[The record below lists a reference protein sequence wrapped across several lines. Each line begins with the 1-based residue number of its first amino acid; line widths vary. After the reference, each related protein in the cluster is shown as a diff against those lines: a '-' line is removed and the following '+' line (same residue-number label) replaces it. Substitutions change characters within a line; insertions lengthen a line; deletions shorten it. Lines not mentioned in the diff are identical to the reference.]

1 MPPFLVV
8 SKMRRSDV
16 KWVLMH
22 RMCRSNARNLV
33 HTQVAGGVAAQR
45 SQEVRGTECG
55 IGCGA
60 ERGAGRDGERG
71 TLLLHFQGSRS
82 RKGSGEGACMCGA
95 WLLRSQTARSRL
107 ILCSIM
113 LLFAALIMVFICAYS
128 QTTTAQNA
136 WGAPASTPQA
146 ATSTQAASASAATP
160 AAATQQAATA
170 PAATPAPAAPS
181 ASSAPAVPRVLN
193 GNGTLVASA
202 LTFGESS
209 SHVNVSRDLDTA
221 VHDAFAVGV
230 SEFARQNKGTEKQ
243 VNGAYIG
250 YHWPSA
256 GANGF
261 SLIATKNAIFVYVP
275 QSVLD
280 TLRLSLNDTSVQQAL
295 LDLLGT
301 LDAETAHGGQLL
313 SSLNV
318 PVFFTTAPEL
328 AYENYTYAF
337 ATKQG
342 DTVYLS
348 CKHASKE
355 ESADGAL
362 FSEVGTLTPRNDIAF
377 AEKPSG
383 IAALGA
389 FLQTVDFDPL
399 WVSLRTTGVAIIF
412 IFLIGLITAWAT
424 IRVSSKWKG
433 LLDTIFTIP
442 MVLPPTVC
450 GFLLLLLFG
459 DTTSVGRWLAAQGI
473 EIVFTWQAAVISCV
487 VVGFPMMYRTV
498 RGAFENLDASMLD
511 AARTLGWSERR
522 VFLRLM
528 LPLAWPSIAAGTVL
542 AFARAM
548 GEFGCTL
555 FFAGNYAGIT
565 QTIPIAIYFDWMSG
579 KTDEAM
585 FWVVVVILISFL
597 VIFIINAYSARTQRY
612 RKTAGD

>member
-1 MPPFLVV
+1 M
-8 SKMRRSDV
+8 
-16 KWVLMH
+16 KWVSMH
-22 RMCRSNARNLV
+22 RMCRSKVRNWV

-45 SQEVRGTECG
+45 SQEVHGTECG
-55 IGCGA
+55 IGCGI
-60 ERGAGRDGERG
+60 GCGVERG

-95 WLLRSQTARSRL
+95 WLLRSQIARSRAM
-107 ILCSIM
+107 LCTIT
-113 LLFAALIMVFICAYS
+113 LLFAMLIAAFICAYS
-128 QTTTAQNA
+128 QTITAQNA
-136 WGAPASTPQA
+136 WGAPVSEPHAAPASAAATSAQPAATQQASTAQQA
-146 ATSTQAASASAATP
+146 ATSTQAAATP
-160 AAATQQAATA
+160 T
-170 PAATPAPAAPS
+170 ATPAPAAPS

-202 LTFGESS
+202 LTFGDSS

-221 VHDAFAVGV
+221 VHDAFPVGV
-230 SEFARQNKGTEKQ
+230 NQFARQNKGTEKN
-243 VNGAYIG
+243 VDGAYIG

-261 SLIATKNAIFVYVP
+261 SLIATKSAIFVYIP

-280 TLRLSLNDTSVQQAL
+280 ALQLSLNDTSVQQAL

-328 AYENYTYAF
+328 AYENYTYSF
-337 ATKQG
+337 AKKQG
-342 DTVYLS
+342 DTIYLA
-348 CKHASKE
+348 CKHASKA

>member
-1 MPPFLVV
+1 MSPFLVV

-16 KWVLMH
+16 KWVSMH
-22 RMCRSNARNLV
+22 RICRSKLRNWLR
-33 HTQVAGGVAAQR
+33 TQGAGGGVAQR
-45 SQEVRGTECG
+45 LQEAHSAERGIKRCGAYGAGRGIERGTECG
-55 IGCGA
+55 TECS
-60 ERGAGRDGERG
+60 
-71 TLLLHFQGSRS
+71 TL
-82 RKGSGEGACMCGA
+82 
-95 WLLRSQTARSRL
+95 LLRSQTACSRAM
-107 ILCSIM
+107 LCAII
-113 LLFAALIMVFICAYS
+113 LLFAAFICSYA
-128 QTTTAQNA
+128 QTSTAQNA
-136 WGAPASTPQA
+136 WGTQSTEAHATTSAQA
-146 ATSTQAASASAATP
+146 TTSTQAATPAPSAPSTQ
-160 AAATQQAATA
+160 AAATTE
-170 PAATPAPAAPS
+170 ATPAPAATSP
-181 ASSAPAVPRVLN
+181 SSAPAVPRVLN

-202 LTFGESS
+202 LTFGDSS

-221 VHDAFAVGV
+221 VHDTFLVGV
-230 SEFARQNKGTEKQ
+230 SEFARQNKGTEKN
-243 VNGAYIG
+243 VDGTSIG

-261 SLIATKNAIFVYVP
+261 SLIATKSAIFVYVP

-280 TLRLSLNDTSVQQAL
+280 TLHLSLNDTSVQQAL
-295 LDLLGT
+295 LDLLST

-313 SSLNV
+313 SSLHV
-318 PVFFTTAPEL
+318 PVFFTTASEL
-328 AYENYTYAF
+328 AYENYTYSF
-337 ATKQG
+337 AKKQG
-342 DTVYLS
+342 DTIYLA
-348 CKHASKE
+348 CKHASKA

-362 FSEVGTLTPRNDIAF
+362 FSEVGVLTPKSDIAF

>member
-1 MPPFLVV
+1 MSPFLVV

-16 KWVLMH
+16 KWVSMH
-22 RMCRSNARNLV
+22 RICRSKVRNWLR
-33 HTQVAGGVAAQR
+33 TQGAGGGVAHR
-45 SQEVRGTECG
+45 LQEAHSAERGIKRCGACGAGRGIERGTECG
-55 IGCGA
+55 TECSA
-60 ERGAGRDGERG
+60 
-71 TLLLHFQGSRS
+71 L
-82 RKGSGEGACMCGA
+82 
-95 WLLRSQTARSRL
+95 LLRSQTARSRVT
-107 ILCSIM
+107 LCAII
-113 LLFAALIMVFICAYS
+113 LLFAAFICSYA
-128 QTTTAQNA
+128 QTSTAQNA
-136 WGAPASTPQA
+136 WGTQSTEAHATTSAQA
-146 ATSTQAASASAATP
+146 TTSTQAATPAPSAPSTQ
-160 AAATQQAATA
+160 AAATTE
-170 PAATPAPAAPS
+170 ATPAPAATSP
-181 ASSAPAVPRVLN
+181 SSAPAVPRVLN

-202 LTFGESS
+202 LTFGDSS

-221 VHDAFAVGV
+221 VHDTFLVGV
-230 SEFARQNKGTEKQ
+230 SEFARQNKGTEKN
-243 VNGAYIG
+243 VDGTSIG

-261 SLIATKNAIFVYVP
+261 SLIATKSAIFVYVP

-280 TLRLSLNDTSVQQAL
+280 TLHLSLNDTSVQQAL
-295 LDLLGT
+295 LDLLST

-313 SSLNV
+313 SSLHV
-318 PVFFTTAPEL
+318 PVFFTTASEL
-328 AYENYTYAF
+328 AYENYTYSF
-337 ATKQG
+337 AKKQG
-342 DTVYLS
+342 DTIYLA
-348 CKHASKE
+348 CKHASKA

-362 FSEVGTLTPRNDIAF
+362 FSEVGVLTPKSDIAF

>member
-1 MPPFLVV
+1 MSPFLVV
-8 SKMRRSDV
+8 GKIRRSDV
-16 KWVLMH
+16 KWVSMH
-22 RMCRSNARNLV
+22 RICRSKVRNWLR
-33 HTQVAGGVAAQR
+33 TQGAGGGVVQR
-45 SQEVRGTECG
+45 LQEARSAECGGERCGACGAGHGIERGTECNS
-55 IGCGA
+55 
-60 ERGAGRDGERG
+60 ERGIKRG
-71 TLLLHFQGSRS
+71 TECSAL
-82 RKGSGEGACMCGA
+82 
-95 WLLRSQTARSRL
+95 LLRSQTVRSRAM
-107 ILCSIM
+107 LCAII
-113 LLFAALIMVFICAYS
+113 LLFAAFICSYA
-128 QTTTAQNA
+128 QTSTAQNA
-136 WGAPASTPQA
+136 WGTQSTEAHATTSAQA
-146 ATSTQAASASAATP
+146 TTSTQAATPAPSAPSTQ
-160 AAATQQAATA
+160 AAATTE
-170 PAATPAPAAPS
+170 ATPAPAATSP
-181 ASSAPAVPRVLN
+181 SSAPAVPRVLN

-202 LTFGESS
+202 LTFGDSS

-221 VHDAFAVGV
+221 VHDTFLVGV
-230 SEFARQNKGTEKQ
+230 SEFARQNKGTEKN
-243 VNGAYIG
+243 VDGTSIG

-261 SLIATKNAIFVYVP
+261 SLIATKSAIFVYVP

-280 TLRLSLNDTSVQQAL
+280 TLHLSLNDTSVQQAL
-295 LDLLGT
+295 LDLLST

-313 SSLNV
+313 SSLHV
-318 PVFFTTAPEL
+318 PVFFTTASEL
-328 AYENYTYAF
+328 AYENYTYSF
-337 ATKQG
+337 AKKQG
-342 DTVYLS
+342 DTIYLA
-348 CKHASKE
+348 CKHASKA

-362 FSEVGTLTPRNDIAF
+362 FSEVGVLTPKSDIAF

>member
-1 MPPFLVV
+1 MSPFLVV

-16 KWVLMH
+16 KWVSMH
-22 RMCRSNARNLV
+22 RICRSKVRNWLR
-33 HTQVAGGVAAQR
+33 TQGAGGGVAQR
-45 SQEVRGTECG
+45 LQEAHSAERGIKRCGAYGAGRGIERGTECG
-55 IGCGA
+55 TECSA
-60 ERGAGRDGERG
+60 
-71 TLLLHFQGSRS
+71 L
-82 RKGSGEGACMCGA
+82 
-95 WLLRSQTARSRL
+95 LLRSQTARSRAM
-107 ILCSIM
+107 LCAII
-113 LLFAALIMVFICAYS
+113 LLFAAFICSYA
-128 QTTTAQNA
+128 QTSTAQNA
-136 WGAPASTPQA
+136 WGTQSTEAHATTSAQA
-146 ATSTQAASASAATP
+146 TTSTQAATPAPSAPSTQ
-160 AAATQQAATA
+160 AAATTE
-170 PAATPAPAAPS
+170 ATPAPAATS

-202 LTFGESS
+202 LTFGDSS

-221 VHDAFAVGV
+221 VHDTFLVGV
-230 SEFARQNKGTEKQ
+230 SEFARQNKGTEKN
-243 VNGAYIG
+243 VDGTSIG

-261 SLIATKNAIFVYVP
+261 SLIATKSAIFVYVP

-280 TLRLSLNDTSVQQAL
+280 TLHLSLNDTSVQQAL
-295 LDLLGT
+295 LDLLST

-313 SSLNV
+313 SSLHV
-318 PVFFTTAPEL
+318 PVFFTTASEL
-328 AYENYTYAF
+328 AYENYTYSF
-337 ATKQG
+337 AKKQG
-342 DTVYLS
+342 DTIYLA
-348 CKHASKE
+348 CKHASKA

-362 FSEVGTLTPRNDIAF
+362 FSEVGVLTPKSDIAF

>member
-1 MPPFLVV
+1 MSPFLVV

-16 KWVLMH
+16 KWVSMH
-22 RMCRSNARNLV
+22 RICRSKVRNWLRTRGV
-33 HTQVAGGVAAQR
+33 GSGVAHR
-45 SQEVRGTECG
+45 LQEAHSAERGIKRCGAYGAGRGIERGTECG
-55 IGCGA
+55 IECSA
-60 ERGAGRDGERG
+60 
-71 TLLLHFQGSRS
+71 L
-82 RKGSGEGACMCGA
+82 
-95 WLLRSQTARSRL
+95 LLRSQTARSRAM
-107 ILCSIM
+107 LCAII
-113 LLFAALIMVFICAYS
+113 LLFAAFICSYA
-128 QTTTAQNA
+128 QTSTAQNA
-136 WGAPASTPQA
+136 WGTQSTEAHATTSAQA
-146 ATSTQAASASAATP
+146 TTSTQAATPAPSAPSTQ
-160 AAATQQAATA
+160 AAATTE
-170 PAATPAPAAPS
+170 ATPAPAATSP
-181 ASSAPAVPRVLN
+181 SSAPAVPRVLN

-202 LTFGESS
+202 LTFGDSS

-221 VHDAFAVGV
+221 VHDTFLVGV
-230 SEFARQNKGTEKQ
+230 SEFARQNKGTEKN
-243 VNGAYIG
+243 VDGTSIG

-261 SLIATKNAIFVYVP
+261 SLIATKSAIFVYVP

-280 TLRLSLNDTSVQQAL
+280 TLHLSLNDTSVQQAL
-295 LDLLGT
+295 LDLLST

-313 SSLNV
+313 SSLHV
-318 PVFFTTAPEL
+318 PVFFTTASEL
-328 AYENYTYAF
+328 AYENYTYSF
-337 ATKQG
+337 AKKQG
-342 DTVYLS
+342 DTIYLA
-348 CKHASKE
+348 CKHASKA

-362 FSEVGTLTPRNDIAF
+362 FSEVGVLTPKSDIAF

>member
-1 MPPFLVV
+1 MSPFLVV

-16 KWVLMH
+16 KWVSMH
-22 RMCRSNARNLV
+22 RICRSKVRNWLR
-33 HTQVAGGVAAQR
+33 TQGAGGGVAQR
-45 SQEVRGTECG
+45 LQEAHSAERGIKRCGAYGAGRGIERGTECG
-55 IGCGA
+55 TECSA
-60 ERGAGRDGERG
+60 
-71 TLLLHFQGSRS
+71 L
-82 RKGSGEGACMCGA
+82 
-95 WLLRSQTARSRL
+95 LLRSQTARSRAM
-107 ILCSIM
+107 LCAII
-113 LLFAALIMVFICAYS
+113 LLFAAFICSYA
-128 QTTTAQNA
+128 QTSTAQNA
-136 WGAPASTPQA
+136 WGTQSTEAHATTSAQA
-146 ATSTQAASASAATP
+146 TTSTQAATPAPSAPSTQ
-160 AAATQQAATA
+160 AAATTE
-170 PAATPAPAAPS
+170 ATPAPAATSP
-181 ASSAPAVPRVLN
+181 SSAPAVPRVLN

-202 LTFGESS
+202 LTFGDSS

-221 VHDAFAVGV
+221 VHDTFLVGV
-230 SEFARQNKGTEKQ
+230 SEFARQNKGTEKN
-243 VNGAYIG
+243 VDGTSIG

-261 SLIATKNAIFVYVP
+261 SLIATKSAIFVYVP

-280 TLRLSLNDTSVQQAL
+280 TLHLSLNDTSVQQAL
-295 LDLLGT
+295 LDLLST

-313 SSLNV
+313 SSLHV
-318 PVFFTTAPEL
+318 PVFFTTASEL
-328 AYENYTYAF
+328 AYENYTYSF
-337 ATKQG
+337 AKKQG
-342 DTVYLS
+342 DTIYLA
-348 CKHASKE
+348 CKHASKA

-362 FSEVGTLTPRNDIAF
+362 FSEVGVLTPKSDIAF

>member
-1 MPPFLVV
+1 MSPFLVV

-16 KWVLMH
+16 KWVSMH
-22 RMCRSNARNLV
+22 RICRSKVRNWLRTRGV
-33 HTQVAGGVAAQR
+33 GGGVAHR
-45 SQEVRGTECG
+45 LQEAHSAERGIKRCGAYGAGRGIERGTECG
-55 IGCGA
+55 TECSA
-60 ERGAGRDGERG
+60 
-71 TLLLHFQGSRS
+71 L
-82 RKGSGEGACMCGA
+82 
-95 WLLRSQTARSRL
+95 LLRSQTARSRAM
-107 ILCSIM
+107 LCAII
-113 LLFAALIMVFICAYS
+113 LLFAAFICSYA
-128 QTTTAQNA
+128 QTSTAQNA
-136 WGAPASTPQA
+136 WGTQSTEAHATTSAQA
-146 ATSTQAASASAATP
+146 TTSTQAATPAPSAPSTQ
-160 AAATQQAATA
+160 AAATIE
-170 PAATPAPAAPS
+170 ATPAPAATSP
-181 ASSAPAVPRVLN
+181 SSAPAVPRVLN

-202 LTFGESS
+202 LTFGDSS

-221 VHDAFAVGV
+221 VHDTFAVGV
-230 SEFARQNKGTEKQ
+230 SEFARQNKGTEKN
-243 VNGAYIG
+243 VDGTSIG

-261 SLIATKNAIFVYVP
+261 SLIATKSAIFVYVP

-280 TLRLSLNDTSVQQAL
+280 TLHLSLNDTSVQQAL
-295 LDLLGT
+295 LDLLST

-313 SSLNV
+313 SSLHV
-318 PVFFTTAPEL
+318 PVFFTTASEL
-328 AYENYTYAF
+328 AYENYTYSF
-337 ATKQG
+337 AKKQG
-342 DTVYLS
+342 DTIYLA
-348 CKHASKE
+348 CKHASKA

-362 FSEVGTLTPRNDIAF
+362 FSEVGVLTPKSDIAF

>member
-1 MPPFLVV
+1 MSPFLVV

-16 KWVLMH
+16 KWVSMH
-22 RMCRSNARNLV
+22 RICRSKVRNWLR
-33 HTQVAGGVAAQR
+33 TQGAGGGVAQR
-45 SQEVRGTECG
+45 LQEAHSAERGIKRCGAYGAGRGIERGTECG
-55 IGCGA
+55 TECSA
-60 ERGAGRDGERG
+60 
-71 TLLLHFQGSRS
+71 L
-82 RKGSGEGACMCGA
+82 
-95 WLLRSQTARSRL
+95 LLRSQTARSRAML
-107 ILCSIM
+107 CAIILLS
-113 LLFAALIMVFICAYS
+113 AAFICSYA
-128 QTTTAQNA
+128 QTSTAQNA
-136 WGAPASTPQA
+136 WGTQSTEAHATTSAQA
-146 ATSTQAASASAATP
+146 TTSTQAATPAPSAPSTQ
-160 AAATQQAATA
+160 AAATIE
-170 PAATPAPAAPS
+170 ATPAPAATSP
-181 ASSAPAVPRVLN
+181 SSAPAVPRVLN

-202 LTFGESS
+202 LTFGDSS

-221 VHDAFAVGV
+221 VHDTFLVGV
-230 SEFARQNKGTEKQ
+230 SEFARQNKGTEKN
-243 VNGAYIG
+243 VDGTSIG

-261 SLIATKNAIFVYVP
+261 SLIATKSAIFVYVP

-280 TLRLSLNDTSVQQAL
+280 TLHLSLNDTSVQQAL
-295 LDLLGT
+295 LDLLST

-313 SSLNV
+313 SSLHV
-318 PVFFTTAPEL
+318 PVFFTTASEL
-328 AYENYTYAF
+328 AYENYTYSF
-337 ATKQG
+337 AKKQG
-342 DTVYLS
+342 DTIYLA
-348 CKHASKE
+348 CKHASKA

-362 FSEVGTLTPRNDIAF
+362 FSEVGVLTPKSDIAF

>member
-1 MPPFLVV
+1 MSPFLVV

-16 KWVLMH
+16 KWVSMH
-22 RMCRSNARNLV
+22 RICRSKVRNWLRTRGV
-33 HTQVAGGVAAQR
+33 GGGVAHR
-45 SQEVRGTECG
+45 LQEAHSAERGIKRCGAYGAGRGIERGTECG
-55 IGCGA
+55 TECSA
-60 ERGAGRDGERG
+60 
-71 TLLLHFQGSRS
+71 L
-82 RKGSGEGACMCGA
+82 
-95 WLLRSQTARSRL
+95 LLRSQTARSRAM
-107 ILCSIM
+107 LCAII
-113 LLFAALIMVFICAYS
+113 LLFAAFICSYA
-128 QTTTAQNA
+128 QTSTAQNA
-136 WGAPASTPQA
+136 WGTQSTEAHATTSAQA
-146 ATSTQAASASAATP
+146 TTSTQAATPAPSAPSTQ
-160 AAATQQAATA
+160 AAATTE
-170 PAATPAPAAPS
+170 ATPAPAATSP
-181 ASSAPAVPRVLN
+181 SSAPAVPRVLN

-202 LTFGESS
+202 LTFGDSS

-221 VHDAFAVGV
+221 VHDTFAVGV
-230 SEFARQNKGTEKQ
+230 SEFARQNKGTEKN
-243 VNGAYIG
+243 VDGTSIG

-261 SLIATKNAIFVYVP
+261 SLIATKSAIFVYVP

-280 TLRLSLNDTSVQQAL
+280 ALHLSLNDTSVQQAL
-295 LDLLGT
+295 LDLLST

-313 SSLNV
+313 SSLHV
-318 PVFFTTAPEL
+318 PVFFTTASEL
-328 AYENYTYAF
+328 AYENYTYSF
-337 ATKQG
+337 AKKQG
-342 DTVYLS
+342 DTIYLA
-348 CKHASKE
+348 CKHASKA

-362 FSEVGTLTPRNDIAF
+362 FSEVGVLTPKSDIAF

>member
-1 MPPFLVV
+1 MSPFLVV

-16 KWVLMH
+16 KWVSMH
-22 RMCRSNARNLV
+22 RICRSKVRKWLR
-33 HTQVAGGVAAQR
+33 TQGAGGGVAQR
-45 SQEVRGTECG
+45 LQEAHSAERGITRCGACGAGRGIERGTECS
-55 IGCGA
+55 A
-60 ERGAGRDGERG
+60 
-71 TLLLHFQGSRS
+71 LV
-82 RKGSGEGACMCGA
+82 
-95 WLLRSQTARSRL
+95 LRSQTARSRAM
-107 ILCSIM
+107 LCAII
-113 LLFAALIMVFICAYS
+113 LLFAAFICSYA
-128 QTTTAQNA
+128 QTSTAQNA
-136 WGAPASTPQA
+136 WGVQSAEAHATTSVQA
-146 ATSTQAASASAATP
+146 TTAQPAATP
-160 AAATQQAATA
+160 AASSAAAPSTQAAATT
-170 PAATPAPAAPS
+170 AATPAPSATS

-202 LTFGESS
+202 LTFGDSS

-221 VHDAFAVGV
+221 VHDTFLVGV
-230 SEFARQNKGTEKQ
+230 SEFARQNKGTEKN
-243 VNGAYIG
+243 VDGTSIG

-280 TLRLSLNDTSVQQAL
+280 TLHLSLNDTSVQQAL
-295 LDLLGT
+295 LDLLST

-313 SSLNV
+313 SSLHV
-318 PVFFTTAPEL
+318 PVFFTTASEL
-328 AYENYTYAF
+328 AYENYTYSF
-337 ATKQG
+337 AKKQG
-342 DTVYLS
+342 DTIYLA
-348 CKHASKE
+348 CKHASKA

-362 FSEVGTLTPRNDIAF
+362 FSEVGVLTPKSDIAF

>member
-1 MPPFLVV
+1 MSPFLVV

-16 KWVLMH
+16 KWVSMH
-22 RMCRSNARNLV
+22 RICRSKLRNWLR
-33 HTQVAGGVAAQR
+33 TQGAGGGVAHR
-45 SQEVRGTECG
+45 LQEAHSAERGIKRCGAYGAGRGIERGTECG
-55 IGCGA
+55 TECSA
-60 ERGAGRDGERG
+60 
-71 TLLLHFQGSRS
+71 L
-82 RKGSGEGACMCGA
+82 
-95 WLLRSQTARSRL
+95 LLRSQTVRSRAM
-107 ILCSIM
+107 LCAII
-113 LLFAALIMVFICAYS
+113 LLFAAFICSYA
-128 QTTTAQNA
+128 QTSTAQNA
-136 WGAPASTPQA
+136 WGTQSTEAHATTSAQA
-146 ATSTQAASASAATP
+146 TTSTQAATPAPSAPSTQ
-160 AAATQQAATA
+160 AAATTE
-170 PAATPAPAAPS
+170 ATPAPAATSP
-181 ASSAPAVPRVLN
+181 SSAPVVPRVLN

-202 LTFGESS
+202 LTFGDSS

-221 VHDAFAVGV
+221 VHDTFAVGV
-230 SEFARQNKGTEKQ
+230 SEFARQNKGTEKN
-243 VNGAYIG
+243 VDGTSIG

-261 SLIATKNAIFVYVP
+261 SLIATKSAIFVYVP
-275 QSVLD
+275 QLVLD
-280 TLRLSLNDTSVQQAL
+280 TLQLSLNDTSVQQAL

-313 SSLNV
+313 SSLHV
-318 PVFFTTAPEL
+318 PVFFTTASEL
-328 AYENYTYAF
+328 AYENYTYSF
-337 ATKQG
+337 AKKQG
-342 DTVYLS
+342 DTIYLA
-348 CKHASKE
+348 CKHASKA

-362 FSEVGTLTPRNDIAF
+362 FSEVGVLTPKSDIAF

>member
-1 MPPFLVV
+1 MSPFLVV

-16 KWVLMH
+16 KWVSMH
-22 RMCRSNARNLV
+22 RICRSKVRNWLRTRGV
-33 HTQVAGGVAAQR
+33 GGGVAHR
-45 SQEVRGTECG
+45 LQEAHSAERGIKRCGAYGAGRGIERGTECG
-55 IGCGA
+55 TECSA
-60 ERGAGRDGERG
+60 
-71 TLLLHFQGSRS
+71 L
-82 RKGSGEGACMCGA
+82 
-95 WLLRSQTARSRL
+95 LLRSQTARSRAM
-107 ILCSIM
+107 LCAII
-113 LLFAALIMVFICAYS
+113 LLFAAFICSYA
-128 QTTTAQNA
+128 QTSTAQNA
-136 WGAPASTPQA
+136 WGTQSTEAHATTSAQA
-146 ATSTQAASASAATP
+146 TTSTQAATPAPSAPSTQ
-160 AAATQQAATA
+160 AAATTE
-170 PAATPAPAAPS
+170 ATPAPAATSP
-181 ASSAPAVPRVLN
+181 SSAPAVPRVLN

-202 LTFGESS
+202 LTFGDSS

-221 VHDAFAVGV
+221 VHDTFLVGV
-230 SEFARQNKGTEKQ
+230 SEFARQNKGTEKN
-243 VNGAYIG
+243 VDGTSIG

-261 SLIATKNAIFVYVP
+261 SLIATKSAIFVYVP

-280 TLRLSLNDTSVQQAL
+280 TLHLSLNDTSVQQAL
-295 LDLLGT
+295 LDLLST

-313 SSLNV
+313 SSLHV
-318 PVFFTTAPEL
+318 PVFFTTASEL
-328 AYENYTYAF
+328 AYENYTYSF
-337 ATKQG
+337 AKKQG
-342 DTVYLS
+342 DTIYLA
-348 CKHASKE
+348 CKHASKA

-362 FSEVGTLTPRNDIAF
+362 FSEVGVLTPKSDIAF

-383 IAALGA
+383 IVALGA

>member
-1 MPPFLVV
+1 MSPFLVV

-16 KWVLMH
+16 KWVSMH
-22 RMCRSNARNLV
+22 RICRSKVRNWLRTRGV
-33 HTQVAGGVAAQR
+33 GGGVAHR
-45 SQEVRGTECG
+45 LQEAHSAERGIKRCGAYGAGRGIERGTECG
-55 IGCGA
+55 TECSA
-60 ERGAGRDGERG
+60 
-71 TLLLHFQGSRS
+71 L
-82 RKGSGEGACMCGA
+82 
-95 WLLRSQTARSRL
+95 LLRSQTARSRAM
-107 ILCSIM
+107 LCAII
-113 LLFAALIMVFICAYS
+113 LLFAAFICSYA
-128 QTTTAQNA
+128 QTSTAQNA
-136 WGAPASTPQA
+136 WGTQSTEAHATTSAQA
-146 ATSTQAASASAATP
+146 TTSTQAAT
-160 AAATQQAATA
+160 TTE
-170 PAATPAPAAPS
+170 ATPAPAATSP
-181 ASSAPAVPRVLN
+181 SSAPAVPRVLN

-202 LTFGESS
+202 LTFGDSS

-221 VHDAFAVGV
+221 VHDTFLVGV
-230 SEFARQNKGTEKQ
+230 SEFARQNKGTEKN
-243 VNGAYIG
+243 VDGTSIG

-261 SLIATKNAIFVYVP
+261 SLIATKSAIFVYVP

-280 TLRLSLNDTSVQQAL
+280 TLHLSLNDTSVQQAL
-295 LDLLGT
+295 LDLLST

-313 SSLNV
+313 SSLHV
-318 PVFFTTAPEL
+318 PVFFTTASEL
-328 AYENYTYAF
+328 AYENYTYSF
-337 ATKQG
+337 AKKQG
-342 DTVYLS
+342 DTIYLA
-348 CKHASKE
+348 CKHASKA

-362 FSEVGTLTPRNDIAF
+362 FSEVGVLTPKSDIAF

>member
-1 MPPFLVV
+1 MSPFLVV

-16 KWVLMH
+16 KWVSMH
-22 RMCRSNARNLV
+22 RICRSKLRNWLR
-33 HTQVAGGVAAQR
+33 TQGAGGGVAQR
-45 SQEVRGTECG
+45 LQEAHSAERGIKRCGACGAGRGIERDTECGTECS
-55 IGCGA
+55 A
-60 ERGAGRDGERG
+60 
-71 TLLLHFQGSRS
+71 L
-82 RKGSGEGACMCGA
+82 
-95 WLLRSQTARSRL
+95 LLRSQTARSRAM
-107 ILCSIM
+107 LCAII
-113 LLFAALIMVFICAYS
+113 LLFAAFICSYA
-128 QTTTAQNA
+128 QTSTAQNA
-136 WGAPASTPQA
+136 WGTQSTEAHATTSAQA
-146 ATSTQAASASAATP
+146 TTSTQAATPAPSAPSTQ
-160 AAATQQAATA
+160 AAATTE
-170 PAATPAPAAPS
+170 ATPAPAATSP
-181 ASSAPAVPRVLN
+181 SSAPAVPRVLN

-202 LTFGESS
+202 LTFGDSS

-221 VHDAFAVGV
+221 VHDTFLVGV
-230 SEFARQNKGTEKQ
+230 SEFARQNKGTEKN
-243 VNGAYIG
+243 VDGTSIG

-261 SLIATKNAIFVYVP
+261 SLIATKSAIFVYVP

-280 TLRLSLNDTSVQQAL
+280 TLHLSLNDTSVQQAL
-295 LDLLGT
+295 LDLLST

-313 SSLNV
+313 SSLHV
-318 PVFFTTAPEL
+318 PVFFTTASEL
-328 AYENYTYAF
+328 AYENYTYSF
-337 ATKQG
+337 AKKQG
-342 DTVYLS
+342 DTIYLA

-362 FSEVGTLTPRNDIAF
+362 FSEVGVLMPKSDIAF

>member
-1 MPPFLVV
+1 MSPFLVV

-16 KWVLMH
+16 KWVSMH
-22 RMCRSNARNLV
+22 RICSSKVRNWLR
-33 HTQVAGGVAAQR
+33 TQGAGGGVAYR
-45 SQEVRGTECG
+45 LQEAHSAERGIKRCGAYGAGRGIERGTECG
-55 IGCGA
+55 TECSA
-60 ERGAGRDGERG
+60 
-71 TLLLHFQGSRS
+71 L
-82 RKGSGEGACMCGA
+82 
-95 WLLRSQTARSRL
+95 LLRSQTARSRAM
-107 ILCSIM
+107 LCAII
-113 LLFAALIMVFICAYS
+113 LLFAAFICSYA
-128 QTTTAQNA
+128 QTSTAQNA
-136 WGAPASTPQA
+136 WGAQSTEAHATTSVQA
-146 ATSTQAASASAATP
+146 ATSTQAAAT
-160 AAATQQAATA
+160 T
-170 PAATPAPAAPS
+170 AATPAPAATSP
-181 ASSAPAVPRVLN
+181 SSAPAVPRVLN

-202 LTFGESS
+202 LTFGDSS

-221 VHDAFAVGV
+221 VHDTFAVGV
-230 SEFARQNKGTEKQ
+230 SEFARQNKGTEKN
-243 VNGAYIG
+243 VDGTSIG

-261 SLIATKNAIFVYVP
+261 SLIATKSAIFVYVP

-280 TLRLSLNDTSVQQAL
+280 ALHLSLNDTSVQQAL

-313 SSLNV
+313 SSLHV
-318 PVFFTTAPEL
+318 PVFFTTASEL
-328 AYENYTYAF
+328 AYENYTYSF
-337 ATKQG
+337 AKKHG
-342 DTVYLS
+342 DTIYLA
-348 CKHASKE
+348 CKHASKA

-362 FSEVGTLTPRNDIAF
+362 FSEVGVLTPKSDIAF

-585 FWVVVVILISFL
+585 FWVIVVILISFL

>member
-1 MPPFLVV
+1 MSPFLVV

-16 KWVLMH
+16 KWVSMH
-22 RMCRSNARNLV
+22 RICRSKVRNWLR
-33 HTQVAGGVAAQR
+33 TQGAGGGVAQR
-45 SQEVRGTECG
+45 LQEAHSAERGIKRCGACGAGRGIERGTECG
-55 IGCGA
+55 TECSA
-60 ERGAGRDGERG
+60 
-71 TLLLHFQGSRS
+71 L
-82 RKGSGEGACMCGA
+82 
-95 WLLRSQTARSRL
+95 LLRSQTARSRAM
-107 ILCSIM
+107 LCAII
-113 LLFAALIMVFICAYS
+113 LLFAAFICSYA
-128 QTTTAQNA
+128 QTSTAQNA
-136 WGAPASTPQA
+136 WGTQSTEAHATTSAQA
-146 ATSTQAASASAATP
+146 TTSTQAAAT
-160 AAATQQAATA
+160 T
-170 PAATPAPAAPS
+170 AATPAPAATSP
-181 ASSAPAVPRVLN
+181 SSAPAVPRVLN

-202 LTFGESS
+202 LTFGDSS

-221 VHDAFAVGV
+221 VHDTFAVGV
-230 SEFARQNKGTEKQ
+230 SEFARQNKGTEKN
-243 VNGAYIG
+243 VDGTSIG

-261 SLIATKNAIFVYVP
+261 SLIATKSAIFVYVP

-280 TLRLSLNDTSVQQAL
+280 TLHLSLNDTSVQQAL
-295 LDLLGT
+295 LDLLST

-313 SSLNV
+313 SSLHV
-318 PVFFTTAPEL
+318 PVFFTTASEL
-328 AYENYTYAF
+328 AYENYTYSF
-337 ATKQG
+337 AKKQG
-342 DTVYLS
+342 DTIYLA
-348 CKHASKE
+348 CKHASKA

-362 FSEVGTLTPRNDIAF
+362 FSEVGVLTPKSDIAF

>member
-1 MPPFLVV
+1 MSPFLVV

-16 KWVLMH
+16 KWVSMH
-22 RMCRSNARNLV
+22 RICRSKVRNWLRTRGV
-33 HTQVAGGVAAQR
+33 GSGVAHR
-45 SQEVRGTECG
+45 LQEAHSAERGIKRCGAYGAGRGIERGTECG
-55 IGCGA
+55 TECSA
-60 ERGAGRDGERG
+60 
-71 TLLLHFQGSRS
+71 L
-82 RKGSGEGACMCGA
+82 
-95 WLLRSQTARSRL
+95 LLRSQTARSRAM
-107 ILCSIM
+107 LCAII
-113 LLFAALIMVFICAYS
+113 LLFAAFICSYA
-128 QTTTAQNA
+128 QTSTAQNA
-136 WGAPASTPQA
+136 WGTQSTEAHATTSAQA
-146 ATSTQAASASAATP
+146 TTSTQAATPAPSAPSTQ
-160 AAATQQAATA
+160 AAATTE
-170 PAATPAPAAPS
+170 ATPAPAATSP
-181 ASSAPAVPRVLN
+181 SSAPAVPRVLN

-202 LTFGESS
+202 LTFGDSS

-221 VHDAFAVGV
+221 VHDTFLVGV
-230 SEFARQNKGTEKQ
+230 SEFARQNKGTEKN
-243 VNGAYIG
+243 VDGTSIG

-261 SLIATKNAIFVYVP
+261 SLIATKSAIFVYVP

-280 TLRLSLNDTSVQQAL
+280 TLHLSLNDTSVQQAL
-295 LDLLGT
+295 LDLLST

-313 SSLNV
+313 SSLHV
-318 PVFFTTAPEL
+318 PVFFTTASEL
-328 AYENYTYAF
+328 AYENYTYSF
-337 ATKQG
+337 AKKQG
-342 DTVYLS
+342 DTIYLA
-348 CKHASKE
+348 CKHASKA

-362 FSEVGTLTPRNDIAF
+362 FSEVGVLTPKSDIAF